1 VSTCVADVSTEEGR
15 GVLVQEAGTLFGDQ
29 LHCLVN
35 SAGYY
40 SATDYEKQF
49 QTNLDSAFFLCKSFH
64 PLLKLAAAAVVGS
77 SSSSIVNIGSVSG
90 GCGVG
95 MSNAAIYS
103 MTKAAMTQMTF
114 NLATE
119 WASDGIRVN
128 IIAPWYIDTPAVKD
142 LLAFPPALEAILDRT
157 PMGRVGRPAEVGA
170 VAAFLCMDASSYV
183 TGQSIAVDGGFLR
196 AGLKQF

>member
-1 VSTCVADVSTEEGR
+1 MIIIITMLGPWLMHAAGASVLTCGRSADELSACLSEWRSKGFDVTTCVADVSTEEGR

-90 GCGVG
+90 TVPR
-95 MSNAAIYS
+95 A
-103 MTKAAMTQMTF
+103 
-114 NLATE
+114 
-119 WASDGIRVN
+119 DD
-128 IIAPWYIDTPAVKD
+128 IDHMV
-142 LLAFPPALEAILDRT
+142 
-157 PMGRVGRPAEVGA
+157 
-170 VAAFLCMDASSYV
+170 
-183 TGQSIAVDGGFLR
+183 
-196 AGLKQF
+196 